1 VWMNVSIL
9 TSVVDALALLE
20 LCWYGSSCSDSDH
33 GGDDCGELHHI
44 DWSEFVG
51 GDDRM
56 GVFYSVMKMTI
67 QNKQSDQYLSPNTL
81 TRHVLVIPT
90 DYIDKTC
97 IRDPLVAKQV
107 TTPALEERPK

>member
-1 VWMNVSIL
+1 MQLPKQHLLLTKSQPAVYTSMRRYVWMNVSIL

-56 GVFYSVMKMTI
+56 GVFYF
-67 QNKQSDQYLSPNTL
+67 SDEDDDT
-81 TRHVLVIPT
+81 
-90 DYIDKTC
+90 K
-97 IRDPLVAKQV
+97 
-107 TTPALEERPK
+107 